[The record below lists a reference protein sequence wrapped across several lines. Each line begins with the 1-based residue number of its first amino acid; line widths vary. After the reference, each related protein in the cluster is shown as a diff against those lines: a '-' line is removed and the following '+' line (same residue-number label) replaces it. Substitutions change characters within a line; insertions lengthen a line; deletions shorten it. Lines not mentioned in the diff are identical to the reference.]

1 MQAMRL
7 NSFTVN
13 ENMTIE
19 MVITYKL
26 FENIGIEI
34 A

>member
-1 MQAMRL
+1 MQVMGL
-7 NSFTVN
+7 NSFTVHG
-13 ENMTIE
+13 NMIIE